1 MDPSRIGLTGAAMGA
16 PQIGI
21 LVAIV
26 LMILMSGFFSA
37 SEMAYSTANKIRLRT
52 LEADGNRSAKRV
64 LRLLDR
70 YDRLLSTILI
80 GNNIVNIV
88 ASTLA
93 TLLFA
98 HLINNGQIAAV
109 VSTAVVTVAVL
120 IFGEITPKTLAK
132 NFAEGFAMKIWPILW
147 FFMIILLPIDIF
159 LLPWKKLIGKIKNK
173 NAGAI
178 TEDELITY
186 VETAQ
191 NEGGIDEHESRLIR
205 SAIEFEDLDVDDIMV
220 PRVNVVAIEENES
233 YDAVADLFL
242 DNGFSRMPV
251 FSKTIDSIIGIV
263 HEKDFY
269 KLYRLPEEQR
279 PESLKSLVQ
288 PVVCV
293 SPSMKISTVLRM
305 LQKAK
310 IHMAIVVDEFG
321 GTEGIVTL
329 EDILEE
335 LVGEI
340 YDEHDEVEVLSRK
353 VGDDTYLVSGAHNLE
368 DLFEAFDMHV
378 KEEFDSTT
386 VGGWLTEQLGKIPSA
401 GEKLSFENLDVTVTK
416 ANNKRVLEVRI
427 KVNPVEEEQE
437 SGLEKLLGGTR
448 DKERDKERKEDAEK
462 EKHDDEE
469 PEPVLIGGVHDGG
482 ETNNETKEPEA
493 EHTND
498 EKSNG
503 KESD

>member
-1 MDPSRIGLTGAAMGA
+1 MDPS
-16 PQIGI
+16 QIGI
-21 LVAIV
+21 LVAII
-26 LMILMSGFFSA
+26 LMIFMSGFFSA

-52 LEADGNRSAKRV
+52 LEADGNRSAKKV
-64 LRLLDR
+64 LHLLDR

-93 TLLFA
+93 TILFA
-98 HLINNGQIAAV
+98 KLIASEQIAAV
-109 VSTAVVTVAVL
+109 VSTAVITVAVL

-132 NFAEGFAMKIWPILW
+132 NFAEGFAMKIWPILQ
-147 FFMIILLPIDIF
+147 FFMIILWPIDII

-173 NAGAI
+173 NAAAI

-220 PRVNVVAIEENES
+220 PRVNVVAVEENEVF
-233 YDAVADLFL
+233 DAIADLFL

-251 FSKTIDSIIGIV
+251 YAKTIDSIIGIV

-269 KLYRLPEEQR
+269 KLYRLPDEKR
-279 PESLKSLVQ
+279 PATVKSIVQ

-293 SPSMKISTVLRM
+293 APGMKISTVLRM

-353 VGDDTYLVSGAHNLE
+353 VGEDTYLVSGTHNLE
-368 DLFEAFDMHV
+368 DLFEAFDMRV
-378 KEEFDSTT
+378 REEFDSTT
-386 VGGWLTEQLGKIPSA
+386 VGGWVTEQLGKIPAA
-401 GEKLSFENLDVTVTK
+401 GEKCTYENLDIIVTK
-416 ANNKRVLEVRI
+416 ANAKRVLEVKI
-427 KVNPVEEEQE
+427 KVNPVAEEEHE
-437 SGLEKLLGGTR
+437 SGLEKLLGAVR
-448 DKERDKERKEDAEK
+448 ERREERKEEAEHR
-462 EKHDDEE
+462 EDGE
-469 PEPVLIGGVHDGG
+469 PEPVLIGG
-482 ETNNETKEPEA
+482 EPAADKSDTE
-493 EHTND
+493 
-498 EKSNG
+498 EKNT
-503 KESD
+503 ESGVSEEV

>member
-1 MDPSRIGLTGAAMGA
+1 MHPY
-16 PQIGI
+16 QIGI
-21 LVAIV
+21 LVAII
-26 LMILMSGFFSA
+26 LMIFMSGFFSA
-37 SEMAYSTANKIRLRT
+37 SEMAYSTVNKIRLRT
-52 LEADGNRSAKRV
+52 LEADGNRAAKKV

-88 ASTLA
+88 ASTLG
-93 TLLFA
+93 TILFA
-98 HLINNGQIAAV
+98 GLIQNEQGAAV
-109 VSTAVVTVAVL
+109 VSTAVITVAVL

-132 NFAEGFAMKIWPILW
+132 NFAEGFAMHTTHLLW
-147 FFMIILLPIDIF
+147 FFMVLLFPIDIL

-173 NAGAI
+173 NAAAI

-191 NEGGIDEHESRLIR
+191 NEGGIDAHESRLIR

-220 PRVNVVAIEENES
+220 PRVNVIAVEENES
-233 YDAVADLFL
+233 IDTVAALFL

-251 FSKTIDSIIGIV
+251 YSKTIDSIIGIV

-269 KLYRLPEEQR
+269 KMYSLPAGER
-279 PESLKSLVQ
+279 PDSVKGLVQ

-293 SPSMKISTVLRM
+293 APAMKISTVLRM

-340 YDEHDEVEVLSRK
+340 YDEHDEVEELCRK
-353 VGDDTYLVSGAHNLE
+353 VGDDTYLVSGTHNLQE
-368 DLFEAFDMHV
+368 LFETFGMNV
-378 KEEFDSTT
+378 REEFDSTT
-386 VGGWLTEQLGKIPSA
+386 VGGFITEQLGKMAAA
-401 GEKLSFENLDVTVTK
+401 GDTLQYENLDITVTK

-427 KVNPVEEEQE
+427 KVKPVEEEEHE
-437 SGLEKLLGGTR
+437 SGLEKLLNTVR
-448 DKERDKERKEDAEK
+448 EKREQNKEGAES
-462 EKHDDEE
+462 EAGREEPQE
-469 PEPVLIGGVHDGG
+469 PEPVLIGGNARGDEPQESALES
-482 ETNNETKEPEA
+482 ETESETPQNTAEQENEKE
-493 EHTND
+493 ND
-498 EKSNG
+498 T
-503 KESD
+503 SDAQ